1 MLRGNSLAKVD
12 EKGRLKL
19 PANFRA
25 ILQPKFGGEFFV
37 TSLRGDSIRIYP
49 LETWIEIEQKLAS
62 APSMNPVVMRFR
74 KSVNYFGQSTK
85 MDAQGRILLHPLVR
99 EKARA
104 HGEVAVLGQG
114 EFLEVWNHETFE
126 RQLETEP
133 LTDGDLA
140 ALADTFGI

>member
-19 PANFRA
+19 PANFRS
-25 ILQPKFGGEFFV
+25 ILQPKFGNEYFV

-49 LETWIEIEQKLAS
+49 LEIWIEIEQQLAS
-62 APSMNPVVMRFR
+62 APSLHPIVMRF
-74 KSVNYFGQSTK
+74 KNAVNYFGQTAK

-104 HGEVAVLGQG
+104 HGEVAVLGQQN
-114 EFLEVWNHETFE
+114 FLEVWNHETFE
-126 RQLETEP
+126 RRLETES
-133 LTDGDLA
+133 LTDEDLA
-140 ALADTFGI
+140 TLAGTFEV